1 MRIAACV
8 KWVDLRP
15 EIDPLTGS
23 VSTDERTAGI
33 SAADSAAVEVALG
46 LADAWGAELTVLC
59 AAAAGAD
66 RMLRD
71 LLSTGV
77 DAVSRVDVAPD
88 APSEVVAAAL
98 ADAVDGVDAVVCG
111 DYSSDRGSGSVPAF
125 LAHHLGAAQALGLVA
140 VDPAEAGHLY
150 VTRRLGGGRSERLE
164 LSGRAVISVE
174 GSVAQLRRA
183 SLREV
188 LRTAD
193 AMVPV
198 TGAVAADGHHVEVV
212 GRSPL
217 RPRARALPPP
227 VGDDARD
234 RIVALTGALVDRT
247 PPRTVHATPAEAADL
262 VLAQLREW
270 GALD

>member
-88 APSEVVAAAL
+88 APSEVVAAAPM
-98 ADAVDGVDAVVCG
+98 VDG
-111 DYSSDRGSGSVPAF
+111 F
-125 LAHHLGAAQALGLVA
+125 
-140 VDPAEAGHLY
+140 
-150 VTRRLGGGRSERLE
+150 
-164 LSGRAVISVE
+164 
-174 GSVAQLRRA
+174 
-183 SLREV
+183 
-188 LRTAD
+188 
-193 AMVPV
+193 
-198 TGAVAADGHHVEVV
+198 
-212 GRSPL
+212 
-217 RPRARALPPP
+217 
-227 VGDDARD
+227 
-234 RIVALTGALVDRT
+234 
-247 PPRTVHATPAEAADL
+247 
-262 VLAQLREW
+262 
-270 GALD
+270 